1 MLASLQ
7 HAQGLVARLL
17 DDQKKEAEALAE
29 ASMGNNREAPGIEAP
44 PTTEQGTA

>member
-17 DDQKKEAEALAE
+17 DDQQKEADIK
-29 ASMGNNREAPGIEAP
+29 ASEQQEMPAACAAPS
-44 PTTEQGTA
+44 TEQGTA